1 MAYNSDIHL
10 NRIDD
15 EVTSR
20 LGAIAGIDRG
30 TITLL
35 GTTTGTATVTAV
47 NTGRSILHH
56 LGQVAGASG
65 DAVDKYMGHLA
76 LTNTTTITYTV
87 KTASNAIV
95 SYQLVE
101 YGA

>member
-1 MAYNSDIHL
+1 MAYDSDL
-10 NRIDD
+10 KLDALQ
-15 EVTSR
+15 TSVAAR

-30 TITLL
+30 TITLP

-56 LGQVAGASG
+56 LGQVAGVGG

-87 KTASNAIV
+87 TTASNATV